1 MKLFNK
7 CLLAV
12 LAGAVAGVLI
22 LGLGGRIAMALIA
35 IGSGTDLNL
44 SLRGIFEVLPV
55 GILIGTVG
63 GLLLVPVRIVF
74 PTHRLT
80 RGIIIGAL
88 LFSGSLLISWSAGGL
103 KLDFH
108 SVLPLTL
115 AVVAI
120 IFMLYGVA
128 IDALLTR
135 FERFR

>member
-1 MKLFNK
+1 LIPI
-7 CLLAV
+7 

-22 LGLGGRIAMALIA
+22 LGLGGRIGMALIA

-44 SLRGIFEVLPV
+44 SLRGILEVLFV

-74 PTHRLT
+74 PTNRLT
-80 RGIIIGAL
+80 RGIIIGVL
-88 LFSGSLLISWSAGGL
+88 LLSGSLLMSWFTGGL
-103 KLDFH
+103 KLDLH

-115 AVVAI
+115 VVVSI
-120 IFMLYGVA
+120 IFIFYGVV

-135 FERFR
+135 FERIR